1 MAVAYALYFIKY
13 NTTRLVYPEQ
23 SDNGCNNSYTDH
35 DLIVGAR
42 EQKHIRILNTIGS
55 VIIVLLDDGL
65 RRRSSGD
72 LCRCRLCWS
81 SHGCCK
87 DAEYLHEAGQERRC
101 GLQVMRLL
109 LQMRQEPTR
118 AVVMR

>member
-72 LCRCRLCWS
+72 LC
-81 SHGCCK
+81 CK